1 MKSRSENL
9 RTRIRKKKNKRDL
22 KRKKEKLLSLHT
34 KKNLKMTVKTIV
46 EVAEEAEV
54 VEVEVIM
61 VVATTMIVLERLR
74 KTPEQTLL
82 MCTVPAQNSKATT
95 MTNCTRLR
103 VALSP
108 RNKSRSKAILSS
120 TKTTT
125 LHYE

>member
-1 MKSRSENL
+1 LKSRSENL
-9 RTRIRKKKNKRDL
+9 RTRIRKKKNKRDF
-22 KRKKEKLLSLHT
+22 KRKKEKLLSLLT

>member
-9 RTRIRKKKNKRDL
+9 RTRIRKKKNKRDF